1 MLAEIRSMKKQN
13 AFTLI
18 ELIAT
23 LAVFMLLVTI
33 GVPSLNNYSQ
43 SNRLITE
50 TNNLV
55 GALNITR
62 SEAIKR
68 RTNISLCKSN
78 DGATCNNGISW
89 NDGWIIFV
97 NTDNDSPAQ
106 VDGGEEILKIHG
118 GAMGTNN
125 LQASAALANSITYR
139 ANGFSSAQ
147 GSFIICNSH
156 GAASAREIRISRTG
170 RPSTSKG
177 GGTCTP

>member
-1 MLAEIRSMKKQN
+1 MKKQN

-23 LAVFMLLVTI
+23 LAIFLLIVTI

-50 TNNLV
+50 TNTLV

-62 SEAIKR
+62 SEAVKR
-68 RTNISLCKSN
+68 RTNVSMCKSS
-78 DGATCNNGISW
+78 DGATCDNGVTW
-89 NDGWIIFV
+89 NSGWIIFV

-106 VDGGEEILKIHG
+106 VDAGEEVIKVYG
-118 GAMGTNN
+118 GAMGSNN
-125 LQASAALANSITYR
+125 LQASAALANFITYR

-147 GSFIICNSH
+147 GQFILCNDH
-156 GAASAREIRISRTG
+156 GAASAREITINRTG